1 MNDMG
6 AAYLELLDLS
16 EDERRMLTRFEARDL
31 LQRIEEDVATNTEAM
46 RTSHPAQSLSSSRRS
61 AATRCA
67 AA

>member
-46 RTSHPAQSLSSSRRS
+46 RTSQRRYQET
-61 AATRCA
+61 A
-67 AA
+67 